1 MESNTEQINNDKSTI
16 AIMILAAGAST
27 RMGTPKQLLL
37 YQGRSF
43 LQYII
48 EMAIASVC
56 QPVVVIL
63 GANAEQI
70 HPQIKQLPVKVVT
83 NLDWACGMSSSIK
96 SGIELLN
103 NFSQKI
109 EAVVITVCD
118 QPFVSHQI
126 INQLVNAYYS
136 TKKPIIACEYAGTLG
151 VPALFNHNFFSELA
165 ALKDSGAK
173 KVIHNNLN
181 QVFSIPFPL
190 GNIDID
196 TPKDYEQLLSTI
208 KAAGDLEDFERLL
221 SHESTQTTKEAI
233 E

>member
-1 MESNTEQINNDKSTI
+1 MVFNTEQIDNEKSTI

-43 LQYII
+43 LQYIT

-56 QPVVVIL
+56 QPVVVVL

-70 HPQIKQLPVKVVT
+70 HPQIKQLPVRVVK
-83 NLDWACGMSSSIK
+83 NLDWACGMSTSIK

-103 NFSQKI
+103 NLPQKI
-109 EAVVITVCD
+109 EAVVITLCD

-126 INQLVNAYYS
+126 INQLVDAYYS
-136 TKKPIIACEYAGTLG
+136 EKKPIITCEYAGTLG
-151 VPALFNHNFFSELA
+151 VPSLFSQIFFSELA
-165 ALKDSGAK
+165 ALKETSGAK
-173 KVIHNNLN
+173 KVINNNLN
-181 QVFSIPFPL
+181 EVFSIPFPL

-196 TPKDYEQLLSTI
+196 TPKDYKQLLSITN
-208 KAAGDLEDFERLL
+208 LPSEVQMEQNEYL
-221 SHESTQTTKEAI
+221 
-233 E
+233 

>member
-1 MESNTEQINNDKSTI
+1 MVLNTEQIDNESTI

-43 LQYII
+43 LQYIT

-56 QPVVVIL
+56 QPIVVVL

-70 HPQIKQLPVKVVT
+70 HPQIKHLPVKVVK
-83 NLDWACGMSSSIK
+83 NVNWACGMSASIK

-103 NFSQKI
+103 NLPQKI
-109 EAVVITVCD
+109 EAVIITLCD

-126 INQLVNAYYS
+126 INQLVDAFYS
-136 TKKPIIACEYAGTLG
+136 TKKPIVACEYAGTLG
-151 VPALFNHNFFSELA
+151 VPALFSQRFFSKLA
-165 ALKDSGAK
+165 ALKETSGAK
-173 KVIHNNLN
+173 KVINSNLN
-181 QVFSIPFPL
+181 EVFSIPFPL

-196 TPKDYEQLLSTI
+196 TPKDYEQLLSI
-208 KAAGDLEDFERLL
+208 
-221 SHESTQTTKEAI
+221 TTAQN
-233 E
+233 

>member
-1 MESNTEQINNDKSTI
+1 MVFNTEEIDNQKSTI

-27 RMGTPKQLLL
+27 RMGTAKQLLL

-43 LQYII
+43 LQSIT

-70 HPQIKQLPVKVVT
+70 HPQIKQLPVKVVN
-83 NLDWACGMSSSIK
+83 NLDWAWGMSSSIK

-103 NFSQKI
+103 NLPEKI
-109 EAVVITVCD
+109 EAVVITLCD

-126 INQLVNAYYS
+126 INQLVDAYYS

-151 VPALFNHNFFSELA
+151 VPALFSQRFFSELA
-165 ALKDSGAK
+165 ALKETSGAK
-173 KVIHNNLN
+173 RVINNNLKE
-181 QVFSIPFPL
+181 VFSMPFSL
-190 GNIDID
+190 GDIDID
-196 TPKDYEQLLSTI
+196 TPKDYEQLLLIT
-208 KAAGDLEDFERLL
+208 KAASGG
-221 SHESTQTTKEAI
+221 
-233 E
+233 